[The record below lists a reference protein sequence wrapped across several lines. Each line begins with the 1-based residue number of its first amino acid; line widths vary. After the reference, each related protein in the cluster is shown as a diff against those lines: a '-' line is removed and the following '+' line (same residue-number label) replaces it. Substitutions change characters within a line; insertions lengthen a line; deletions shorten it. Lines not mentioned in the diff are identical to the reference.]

1 VTKKR
6 GEARKDEV
14 MQVRSR
20 WNWLLGAALLA
31 AAACGDDDDDD
42 DDSIGEMDSVLDV
55 LVDAAEGVLAGVQS
69 VRASYLVA
77 GSTSC
82 DGLTSRRVTP
92 SQFTNRRDPVLALWD
107 GLGNPHV
114 TTEIANG
121 PSQVLIE
128 AYTNEEGSGE
138 PSAAGC
144 EDAVYVA
151 PGDTFHTT
159 IQVRLNP

>member
-1 VTKKR
+1 MSF
-6 GEARKDEV
+6 EL
-14 MQVRSR
+14 R
-20 WNWLLGAALLA
+20 WTGLLAIALLG

-42 DDSIGEMDSVLDV
+42 DSIGGEGEMDSVLDI
-55 LVDAAEGVLAGVQS
+55 LVDGAEGVLNGVET
-69 VRASYLVA
+69 VKASYLVT

-92 SQFTNRRDPVLALWD
+92 AEFTNRRDPVVATWN

-114 TTEIANG
+114 LAEISNG

-128 AYTNEEGSGE
+128 TFTNAEATGE

-144 EDAVYVA
+144 EDPVYVA
-151 PGDTFHTT
+151 PGDRFDTT

>member
-1 VTKKR
+1 MSFELKWT
-6 GEARKDEV
+6 G
-14 MQVRSR
+14 
-20 WNWLLGAALLA
+20 LLA
-31 AAACGDDDDDD
+31 IVIFGAAACGDDDDDD
-42 DDSIGEMDSVLDV
+42 SIGGEGEMDSVLDV
-55 LVDAAEGVLAGVQS
+55 LVDGAEGVLSGVET
-69 VRASYLVA
+69 VKASYLVT

-92 SQFTNRRDPVLALWD
+92 DQFTNRRDPVVATWN

-114 TTEIANG
+114 QAEIQNG

-128 AYTNEEGSGE
+128 TFTNAEASGE

-144 EDAVYVA
+144 EDPVYVA